1 LAGIYVH
8 IPFCK
13 QACNYCNFHFST
25 SLKLKDEMI
34 AALTK
39 EILLTKVF
47 VDEGDAL
54 HVGKKEQIETLYFG
68 GGTPSIIDIKD
79 LELLFAAL
87 KEKFIFS
94 ADIEIT
100 LEANPDDIS
109 PKKLALWKQAGIN
122 RLSVGIQSF
131 IEEELVWM
139 NRAHTAVE
147 SLHCIEDIKAA
158 GFTNFSVDLIYGSPL
173 LTNDNWKRNTDKIIE
188 KNIPHISC
196 YALTV
201 EPKTALNKMI
211 IQHKKEPVD
220 AAKQAEQFILLMD
233 WMEQAG
239 YDHYEIS
246 NFAIPG
252 MKSKHNSSYW
262 QGKRYY
268 GFGPS
273 AHAYDGK
280 SRQWNIANNALYI
293 QSLKNNII
301 PFEKEILTTTQQLN
315 EYIMTSL
322 RTMEG
327 LNLGTI
333 EERFGNKI
341 IRQLQSASE
350 KWKLGGK
357 LLGDDDKIVLTKQGK
372 LFADGIAADLFF

>member
-147 SLHCIEDIKAA
+147 SLQCIEDIKAA
-158 GFTNFSVDLIYGSPL
+158 GFANFSVDLIYGSPL

-188 KNIPHISC
+188 NNIPHISC